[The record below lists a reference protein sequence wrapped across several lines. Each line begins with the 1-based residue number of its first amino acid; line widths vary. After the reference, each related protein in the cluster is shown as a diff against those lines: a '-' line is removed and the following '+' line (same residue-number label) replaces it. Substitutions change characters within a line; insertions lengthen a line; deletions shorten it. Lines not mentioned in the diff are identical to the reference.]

1 MTFEMISYI
10 ILMNTVIELK
20 HTPVYCEYPAES
32 SGSGSQDNMQLLLN
46 VAHAAVQS
54 SITQI

>member
-1 MTFEMISYI
+1 MISYI

-20 HTPVYCEYPAES
+20 HTPVYCEYPAVS
-32 SGSGSQDNMQLLLN
+32 SQDNMQLLLN

>member
-1 MTFEMISYI
+1 MISYI

-32 SGSGSQDNMQLLLN
+32 PGSGSQDNMQLLLN